1 MLSQVGIFYR
11 FATGLGRFLR
21 TPLSAEQCRAIV
33 ADSLAGRE
41 RNFLRLVHRA
51 VYGYP
56 ESPYRQLLL
65 WAGVEYGDLE
75 RMVQADGIERT
86 LERLFD
92 AGVFVELDEFKGRR
106 PIRRPGLTVEVTAE
120 SFDNPLLARDF
131 EVESGGSTG
140 PRRRMKIDFDL
151 LVYDAACRHFHFAAV
166 GAESAPLAIWR
177 GVPPDSSG
185 LKHGLIAAKLGRPM
199 ERWFSP
205 VPLSFQPRSLPF
217 AALTLYAVK
226 ASPLF
231 GSRIPAPEHVPLSD
245 GRPVAR
251 WLAEKVRQGRPG
263 VLSAAA
269 NNVVRACVAAKEA
282 GLDVAG
288 TIFRVSGEPFT
299 EAKRRL
305 VAELGARTFS
315 GWSMSETGPLGGGC
329 AHREVVDEVHLFRG
343 KIAVFD
349 RPKLLAD
356 GETQV
361 RALYLTTL
369 LPCTPKIM
377 LNLDTGDY
385 GVLSRRRCG
394 CLLEQIGFTDHLH
407 TIRNYEKLTAG
418 GIQFLG
424 SDIIRLVEEVLPAAH
439 GGHPTDYQFVEEQ
452 NGALTEVSLIVSP
465 RVPLDDEQAVV
476 NTVLR
481 FLAARDA
488 GHRLMTAFWQQGRT
502 LRVLRRE
509 PYVTAASKTPPLRVI
524 PK

>member
-1 MLSQVGIFYR
+1 MLAQAGMLYR
-11 FATGLGRFLR
+11 FATGLRQFLR
-21 TPLSAEQCRAIV
+21 SPLSAEQCRAIV
-33 ADSLAGRE
+33 AASLAGRE
-41 RNFLRLVHRA
+41 RNFLRLVRRA

-56 ESPYRQLLL
+56 ASPYRRLLA

-75 RMVQADGIERT
+75 RLVLADGVEGA

-92 AGVFVELDEFKGRR
+92 AGVSVELDEFKGRR
-106 PIRRPGLTVEVTAE
+106 PIRRPGLTIDVSAE
-120 SFDNPLLARDF
+120 SFDNPLLAGEF

-151 LVYDAACRHFHFAAV
+151 LTYDAACRYFHFAAV

-205 VPLSFQPRSLPF
+205 IPLSFHPRALPF
-217 AALTLYAVK
+217 AAITLYAVN

-231 GSRIPAPEHVPLSD
+231 GGRIPAPEHVPLSD
-245 GRPVAR
+245 GLPVAQ
-251 WLAEKVRQGRPG
+251 WLADKVRQGTPG

-282 GLDVAG
+282 GLDIAG
-288 TIFRVSGEPFT
+288 TIFRVGGEPFT
-299 EAKRRL
+299 EAKHRL
-305 VAELGARTFS
+305 VAELGARAFS
-315 GWSMSETGPLGGGC
+315 GWSMSEAGPLGGGC
-329 AHREVVDEVHLFRG
+329 ANREAVDEVHLFRG

-349 RPKLLAD
+349 RPKMLAD
-356 GETQV
+356 GESEVQ
-361 RALYLTTL
+361 ALYLTTL
-369 LPCTPKIM
+369 LPSTPKIM

-385 GVLSRRRCG
+385 GVLSRRACG

-424 SDIIRLVEEVLPAAH
+424 SDIIELVEEVLPRAH
-439 GGHPTDYQFVEEQ
+439 GGHPADYQIVEEQ
-452 NGALTEVSLIVSP
+452 DGAVTQVSIVVSP
-465 RVPLDDEQAVV
+465 RIALADEQAVV
-476 NTVLR
+476 NTVLQ
-481 FLAARDA
+481 FLASRNSGNA
-488 GHRLMTAFWQQGRT
+488 LMASFWQQGRT
-502 LRVLRRE
+502 LRVQRRE
-509 PYVTAASKTPPLRVI
+509 PYVTPASKTPPLRVL
-524 PK
+524 KK